1 MNSMKYTHIIAACA
15 TLACA
20 CATETAFAQNAAPP
34 LDEYLRS
41 TIGLKADQI
50 ADAQKGEVVV
60 KLLHTDV
67 NRDVTVFGIIG
78 IHVTRDAY
86 LARLNDVQSL
96 ISARSQRFGL
106 FSDPVSPSDMQN
118 FTLDESEWKDL
129 KGCRVNDCDFK
140 LPEAGMR
147 QFNQSVN
154 WDGPNA
160 AQQVDSVMRS
170 QMENLVTAYRA
181 RGNAAMLRYDDTNG
195 VQASDAFAAL
205 LGQSSYMQ
213 QYAPSLHDYLG
224 RFPANRPDG
233 ALDVMYWSVDKIPHL
248 RSTLTLNQLVVYTPP
263 AGSPM
268 IARKQIYADHY
279 FEAALELAT
288 IFDAPAL
295 NGGAGIYLVSVRRY
309 RFDALPGGFL
319 NIRGR
324 ARSQLQKLMKSDLE
338 RERKAMEDVQPTD

>member
-20 CATETAFAQNAAPP
+20 GATGTALAQNAAPP
-34 LDEYLRS
+34 LDEYLRD
-41 TIGLKADQI
+41 TIGLNADQI
-50 ADAQKGEVVV
+50 ANAQKGEAVV

-67 NRDVTVFGIIG
+67 NRDVTVFGIVG
-78 IHVTRDAY
+78 MHVTRDAY
-86 LARLNDVQSL
+86 LARLHDVQSL
-96 ISARSQRFGL
+96 IAARSQHFGI
-106 FSDPVSPSDMQN
+106 FSDPVTPADMQN
-118 FTLDESEWKDL
+118 FALDPSEWKDL

-140 LPEAGMR
+140 LPESSMR
-147 QFNQSVN
+147 QFAQSVN

-160 AQQVDSVMRS
+160 EQQVDSVMKGL
-170 QMENLVTAYRA
+170 MENLVTAYRA
-181 RGNAAMLRYDDTNG
+181 RGNAAMPRYDDTKG

-213 QYAPSLHDYLG
+213 QYAPALHDYLAG
-224 RFPANRPDG
+224 FPAGRPEG

-248 RSTLTLNQLVVYTPP
+248 RTTFTLNQMVVYTPP
-263 AGSPM
+263 SGSEM

-338 RERKAMEDVQPTD
+338 RERKTIETGQTG